1 VARLVHGQ
9 LSSEGLAGGT
19 ATVSR
24 DGNRP
29 CADSTGRYGV
39 GVIPIVDEVPA
50 RDELLDLY
58 GSVGWS
64 VYTRDPERLERALAG
79 SDLVA
84 TARDADGLLVGLVR
98 TVGDGATICYVQ
110 DLLVRPDLQRGG
122 VGRALVEHVRASPP
136 AAPRTATARTPST
149 GRSASRRMRSRGWRR
164 SRCGCEGAGPGQ
176 RSCVRARCGSSMR
189 RIVSGMSRRP
199 GKLRCVKRPSGS

>member
-1 VARLVHGQ
+1 
-9 LSSEGLAGGT
+9 LAGGT

-24 DGNRP
+24 HGNLP

-98 TVGDGATICYVQ
+98 AVGDGATICYVQ

-122 VGRALVEHVRASPP
+122 VGRALLEHVRASQADGVLLVLTTDAGGTEDGDRSHPFYRSLGFAP
-136 AAPRTATARTPST
+136 HAEQELAAFS
-149 GRSASRRMRSRGWRR
+149 
-164 SRCGCEGAGPGQ
+164 
-176 RSCVRARCGSSMR
+176 
-189 RIVSGMSRRP
+189 
-199 GKLRCVKRPSGS
+199 LRV